1 MKGDLR
7 WLGIPASDDPAAPP
21 ADQPSK
27 PTETAEPQLPD
38 LAPQT
43 PGATSAGT
51 ESSLSLLS
59 LRGAWFQ
66 VNAQSNNEPD
76 FAPGGYGVRY
86 LSVDD
91 ATKTMQVALGFE
103 KNYATR
109 ITGRLLITA
118 PTGGRVEISSK
129 REGSFYGLPAGV
141 RAPTQ
146 TTVVLQVS
154 LKNDELM
161 LGDKTYRRVK
171 PADFAAFVSGQAAPA
186 LDAAAQATPQ
196 LAGITLR
203 GDRVLLVLD
212 PCGTGGSASW
222 RALGAGIRDDLRSA
236 PDRLQ
241 CCIIGPAAQRNA
253 EWEAARA
260 PSHALQ
266 LGLSEAAPDTNATAD
281 NVKTALRMLRERPT
295 QVIVASSCDAHVA
308 MLTQALQE
316 QIRDGDVWVVTDTSD
331 AQKAWAKVLAPD
343 HVIRRP

>member
-7 WLGIPASDDPAAPP
+7 WLGIPSSDDPATPP

-27 PTETAEPQLPD
+27 PTDTAEPQLPD

-43 PGATSAGT
+43 PSATAASA
-51 ESSLSLLS
+51 ESSLSLLA

-91 ATKTMQVALGFE
+91 ATKTLQVALGYD
-103 KNYATR
+103 KGYATR
-109 ITGRLLITA
+109 ITGRLLITG

-146 TTVVLQVS
+146 TTAVLQVS

-186 LDAAAQATPQ
+186 LDAATQAAPQ

-212 PCGTGGSASW
+212 PCGAGNSASW
-222 RALGAGIRDDLRSA
+222 RALGAGVRDDLRAA
-236 PDRLQ
+236 PDRVR
-241 CCIIGPAAQRNA
+241 CCVIGPAAQRNA

-260 PSHALQ
+260 PNHALQ
-266 LGLSEAAPDTNATAD
+266 LGLSESAPDTNATAD

-316 QIRDGDVWVVTDTSD
+316 QIRNGDVWVVTDTSD